1 MLFQKIYF
9 SYICFANT
17 IFGSSNRRLYAVV
30 ECFGNIIPNLIFPV
44 SVDKELDEH
53 NTQKDKISVGDR
65 DKICEPLFL
74 FEELTQI

>member
-1 MLFQKIYF
+1 MFREY
-9 SYICFANT
+9 Y
-17 IFGSSNRRLYAVV
+17 
-30 ECFGNIIPNLIFPV
+30 PNLIFPV